1 MVPCVHWMVGKHFK
15 IESGMRVEIC
25 DEYLKFGCVVEM
37 GKNFNGKKQS
47 VSESLG
53 PFGTLKSI

>member
-1 MVPCVHWMVGKHFK
+1 MVEKHFK